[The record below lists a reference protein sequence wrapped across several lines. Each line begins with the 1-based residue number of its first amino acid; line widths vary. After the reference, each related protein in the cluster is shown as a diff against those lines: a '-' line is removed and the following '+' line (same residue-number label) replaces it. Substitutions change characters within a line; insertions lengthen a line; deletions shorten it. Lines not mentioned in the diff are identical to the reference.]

1 MLVHIPPAIP
11 IIASQPL
18 SKDQN
23 AIHLCS
29 PPAINLVPNGTHPW
43 TIKAKEKRF
52 FNLAYSATWGRYKK
66 HGYPPGYEPRR
77 ASSSSQPQAHNAV
90 RNGVETDKHK
100 SESQTSFARST
111 QDQVNQILQLIPQNT
126 TAYAQANAAGMA
138 SLLSINRHD
147 NTWILD
153 TGATNHMTHNKN
165 WLSKI
170 QKAGN
175 ARVQLPNGKFYNV
188 ESIGHYK
195 FLDNKALDNVLH
207 IPNFKFNLLLV
218 SKLTKDLSC
227 YVIFF
232 PKFVILQDLL
242 SGKVLGNVENHQ
254 GFICLILCFIRM
266 TMLWILFFRIKVVWL
281 VCYGITD

>member
-1 MLVHIPPAIP
+1 M
-11 IIASQPL
+11 
-18 SKDQN
+18 
-23 AIHLCS
+23 
-29 PPAINLVPNGTHPW
+29 
-43 TIKAKEKRF
+43 
-52 FNLAYSATWGRYKK
+52 
-66 HGYPPGYEPRR
+66 
-77 ASSSSQPQAHNAV
+77 
-90 RNGVETDKHK
+90 
-100 SESQTSFARST
+100 
-111 QDQVNQILQLIPQNT
+111 NQLIQLIPQNT
-126 TAYAQANAAGMA
+126 TADAQANAAGMA
-138 SLLSINRHD
+138 FLFSINRHD

-195 FLDNKALDNVLH
+195 FLDNKALDIVLH

-266 TMLWILFFRIKVVWL
+266 TML
-281 VCYGITD
+281 